1 MEILQRLIPL
11 LNEGMKT
18 TASVFAMTLLVSAIL
33 CVPVAWARLSRHLI
47 ISKIAAIYIY
57 IMRATPLLLQLMFV
71 FFGLPLLPI
80 PLKLGRFTSIFIAFI
95 LNYTAYFAEIL
106 RGGIQSVDPGQWE
119 AGKVLGLSKPYIF
132 FKVILPVVIQR
143 SFPAYSNEVI
153 TLVKDTSLVYILG
166 VMDILKAAKSVSNT
180 MSSILPY
187 VYVGVVYLIIV
198 GILTVILNKME
209 RKIQAS

>member
-1 MEILQRLIPL
+1 M
-11 LNEGMKT
+11 
-18 TASVFAMTLLVSAIL
+18 
-33 CVPVAWARLSRHLI
+33 
-47 ISKIAAIYIY
+47 
-57 IMRATPLLLQLMFV
+57 
-71 FFGLPLLPI
+71 
-80 PLKLGRFTSIFIAFI
+80 
-95 LNYTAYFAEIL
+95 
-106 RGGIQSVDPGQWE
+106 DPGQWE
-119 AGKVLGLSKPYIF
+119 AGKVLGLSRPYTF